1 LTKISLIE
9 IISLHNVSELA
20 FSAHWLVFVGRYMSF
35 IFADIVVAQ
44 SKIQPSATA
53 ITYGER
59 NVTWGS
65 LHERSEQLAV
75 VLQQSGV
82 LAGDRVGLLMKNTP
96 EFHEGLFAC
105 NKIGAIA
112 VGLNFRLSALELSAI
127 IDDAQPKIVVADQ
140 DCQVTLDHS
149 SARHVLERVITLGS
163 VYEDELANVSADP
176 IYVPGKP
183 NDPML
188 ILYSSGTTGRAKGIT
203 LSNTNFSYIKPMA
216 TDLYRMNEN
225 SIYLLGSPLFHI
237 GGVAT
242 GSALMTLGG
251 RTVLMRDADPR
262 NILELIER
270 ERVTHTFFVPAVI
283 QRLVEAREQ
292 DQRDL
297 SSLEILSYGA
307 APMTEVL
314 LRRASE
320 VLGCGFLGVY
330 GMTET
335 SGTVTALFPEEH
347 DWTGAGARRLQS
359 VGRPLPWVTIAL
371 RNPETRETAPLGSVG
386 EIWIKS
392 EANTLGY
399 FNNPAETQL
408 AMPGGG
414 WLRTGDGAVLDE
426 DGFVFLKDRIKDMI
440 ISGGENVY
448 PAEVENVLADHPCV
462 FDVAVIGVP
471 DEKWGETVKAVI
483 VPAGTEVPDASEIIG
498 FARERLAHYKCPNSV
513 EFLGELPRNATGKVL
528 KTQLRRLY
536 G

>member
-1 LTKISLIE
+1 
-9 IISLHNVSELA
+9 
-20 FSAHWLVFVGRYMSF
+20 MSF
-35 IFADIVVAQ
+35 TFADVVVSQ
-44 SKIQPSATA
+44 SEIQPDATA
-53 ITYGER
+53 ITFGER
-59 NVTWGS
+59 NVTWRA
-65 LHERSEQLAV
+65 LHERSNQLAM
-75 VLQQSGV
+75 VLQERGV
-82 LAGDRVGLLMKNTP
+82 KMGDRVGLLMKNTP

-105 NKIGAIA
+105 NKIGAVA
-112 VGLNFRLSALELSAI
+112 VGLNFRLSSLELFAI
-127 IDDAQPKIVVADQ
+127 IDDAQPKVVIADQ
-140 DCQVTLDHS
+140 EHSRTLDRLTS
-149 SARHVLERVITLGS
+149 RHVPEHVITLGTA
-163 VYEDELANVSADP
+163 YEDELANISSDSNPVS
-176 IYVPGKP
+176 GEP

-203 LSNTNFSYIKPMA
+203 LSNKNFSYIEPMA
-216 TDLYRMNEN
+216 TDLYRMNK
-225 SIYLLGSPLFHI
+225 SSVYLLVSPLFHI

-251 RTVLMRDADPR
+251 RTVLMRDADPH
-262 NILELIER
+262 NILETIER

-283 QRLVEAREQ
+283 QRLVEAQEQ

-307 APMTEVL
+307 APMTEAL

-347 DWTGAGARRLQS
+347 DWTGVGARRLQS
-359 VGRPLPWVTIAL
+359 VGRPLPWVTMAL
-371 RNPETRETAPLGSVG
+371 MNPETCETAPLESVG

-399 FNNPAETQL
+399 FNNPTETQS
-408 AMPGGG
+408 AMPGEG

-426 DGFVFLKDRIKDMI
+426 DGFVYLKDRIKDMI

-448 PAEVENVLADHPCV
+448 PAEVENVLADHSSV
-462 FDVAVIGVP
+462 SEVAVIGVP
-471 DEKWGETVKAVI
+471 DERWGETVKAVI
-483 VPAGTEVPDASEIIG
+483 VPAGSGYPDAGEIIA
-498 FARERLAHYKCPNSV
+498 FVRERLAHYKCPTSI
-513 EFLGELPRNATGKVL
+513 EFQSELPRNATGKVL
-528 KTQLRRLY
+528 KTRLRQIY

>member
-1 LTKISLIE
+1 MR
-9 IISLHNVSELA
+9 NVIVRAFDVRCWA
-20 FSAHWLVFVGRYMSF
+20 FSGGYMTF
-35 IFADIVVAQ
+35 NFADIVVSQ
-44 SKIQPSATA
+44 SKMQPKAIA

-59 NVTWGS
+59 NVTWAS
-65 LHERSEQLAV
+65 LHKRSEQLAV
-75 VLQQSGV
+75 VLQQSGIA
-82 LAGDRVGLLMKNTP
+82 AGDRVGLLMKNTP

-105 NKIGAIA
+105 NKIGAVA

-127 IDDAQPKIVVADQ
+127 IDDAQPRVVIADQ
-140 DCQVTLDHS
+140 EHRATLDRLTG
-149 SARHVLERVITLGS
+149 RHILNRIIALGS
-163 VYEDELANVSADP
+163 AYEDELAHVSADP
-176 IYVPGKP
+176 IYVRGQP
-183 NDPML
+183 DDRML

-203 LSNTNFSYIKPMA
+203 LSNKNFSYVKPMA
-216 TDLYRMNEN
+216 ADLYRMNEN
-225 SIYLLGSPLFHI
+225 SVYLLGSPLFHI
-237 GGVAT
+237 GGAAT

-251 RTVLMRDADPR
+251 RTVLMRDADPH
-262 NILELIER
+262 NILETIER

-283 QRLVEAREQ
+283 QRLVEAQEQ

-307 APMTEVL
+307 APMTEAL

-347 DWTGAGARRLQS
+347 DWTGVGARRLQS
-359 VGRPLPWVTIAL
+359 VGRPLPWISLEVRHA
-371 RNPETRETAPLGSVG
+371 ESCEAAPVGSVG

-399 FNNPAETQL
+399 FNNPTETAS

-426 DGFVFLKDRIKDMI
+426 DGFVYLKDRIKDMI

-448 PAEVENVLADHPCV
+448 PAEVENVLADYPGV
-462 FDVAVIGVP
+462 SEVAVIGVA
-471 DEKWGETVKAVI
+471 DETWGETVKAII
-483 VPAGTEVPDASEIIG
+483 VPVGTEVPDAGEIID
-498 FARERLAHYKCPNSV
+498 FARERLAHYKCPTSV
-513 EFLGELPRNATGKVL
+513 EFQSELPRNATGKVL
-528 KTQLRRLY
+528 KNQLRQIY